1 MARAVHISGAANGA
15 SPPEPEPNQDNRFEP
30 RPLTAPE
37 ADAAR
42 AVVAL
47 AAAGAAETE
56 ATAGA
61 EDAGE
66 SLLAAGVVDVSAGVE
81 TDGATAGVSV
91 VKWDPLLP
99 AEVAG
104 TGEVLS
110 ELRRLGVA
118 AAGALPPR
126 TEESEP
132 EVSVAG
138 DGALLLRPGRRAD
151 VPALVDEPAA
161 EAEESAEP
169 VPVEPAEPVVS
180 AKANGIAAKPE
191 PTPKAMA
198 NAPTRPTY
206 LA

>member
-1 MARAVHISGAANGA
+1 VHISGAASGA

-47 AAAGAAETE
+47 PAGGAAETE
-56 ATAGA
+56 ATAGAGA

-66 SLLAAGVVDVSAGVE
+66 SLLAAAVVDVSAGAE
-81 TDGATAGVSV
+81 TDGATAGVSAV
-91 VKWDPLLP
+91 ERDPLLP

-110 ELRRLGVA
+110 ELWRLGAA
-118 AAGALPPR
+118 AAGALLPR

-132 EVSVAG
+132 EASDAG
-138 DGALLLRPGRRAD
+138 DGALLPRPERRAD

-180 AKANGIAAKPE
+180 AKASGIAAKPE
-191 PTPKAMA
+191 PTPRAMA

-206 LA
+206 FA